1 MVIAVIGAGM
11 IGAAA
16 ARHLAQ
22 AGHEVALI
30 GPPEPQDKSSHQ
42 GVFGSHYDE
51 GRITRALDPWPFW
64 SRVSRASIARYA
76 AIEAQSGIRFFHPTG
91 TVMAGAK
98 DSPYIRRLC
107 DVQQDQQ
114 LACDRLEG
122 ATLAA
127 RLPFFRFDEG
137 TLALH
142 ETQGAGHI
150 NPRALVR
157 AQIRLAEMAGARHL
171 PETVLG
177 LDDSATG
184 VHIRTDRGDVMADQ
198 VLVAAGGFAN
208 MILPEP
214 LPLTVYAR
222 TVVML
227 ELDAAE
233 AARLAAMPSLIWLE
247 PDGNDPYLLPPIRY
261 PDGRIYLK
269 MGGDVVDV
277 VLRDTQEITDWFRS
291 GGNPAVGRMLE
302 AQVRARM
309 PGLRVQSTHVQP
321 CVTTFTPQNIPALER
336 LGPRLS
342 VAVGGCGRAA
352 KCSDELGRLGAELA
366 LGRSLPDWAREAAV
380 PA

>member
-22 AGHEVALI
+22 AGHDVVLI
-30 GPPEPQDKSSHQ
+30 GPPEPEDKAAHK
-42 GVFGSHYDE
+42 GVFASHYDE

-64 SRVSRASIARYA
+64 SKASRASIARYGQIA
-76 AIEAQSGIRFFHPTG
+76 AESGIRFFHETG
-91 TVMAGAK
+91 TVMAGHE
-98 DSPYIRRLC
+98 DSPYIGRLC
-107 DVQQDQQ
+107 EVQRDQA
-114 LACDRLEG
+114 LPCDRLQG
-122 ATLAA
+122 DALAA
-127 RLPFFRFDEG
+127 RFPFFQFDPG

-142 ETQGAGHI
+142 EGQGAGHI

-157 AQIRLAEMAGARHL
+157 AQIMLAERAGARLL
-171 PETVLG
+171 PDIVLG
-177 LDDSATG
+177 LDEVATG
-184 VHIRTDRGDVMADQ
+184 IRIRTDRGDVQANQ

-208 MILPEP
+208 MILPAP

-222 TVVML
+222 TVVLL
-227 ELDAAE
+227 ELDAGE

-261 PDGRIYLK
+261 PDQRIYLK

-277 VLRDTQEITDWFRS
+277 VLRDTQDIQDWFRS
-291 GGNPAVGRMLE
+291 GGNRSVGRMLE

-309 PGLRVQSTHVQP
+309 PGLRVQSAHVQP

-336 LGPRLS
+336 ISPRLS
-342 VAVGGCGRAA
+342 VAVGGCGRGA

-366 LGRSLPDWAREAAV
+366 LGRALPEWAREAAV
-380 PA
+380 

>member
-22 AGHEVALI
+22 AGHDVVLI
-30 GPPEPQDKSSHQ
+30 GPPEPEDKAAHK
-42 GVFGSHYDE
+42 GVFASHYDE

-64 SRVSRASIARYA
+64 SKASRASIARYGQIA
-76 AIEAQSGIRFFHPTG
+76 AESGIRFFHETG
-91 TVMAGAK
+91 TVMAGHE
-98 DSPYIRRLC
+98 DSLYIRRLC
-107 DVQQDQQ
+107 EVQQDQA
-114 LACDRLEG
+114 LPCDRLQG
-122 ATLAA
+122 DALAA
-127 RLPFFRFDEG
+127 RFPFFQFDPG

-142 ETQGAGHI
+142 EGQGAGHI

-157 AQIRLAEMAGARHL
+157 AQIMLAERAGARLL
-171 PETVLG
+171 PDIVLG
-177 LDDSATG
+177 LDEVVTG
-184 VHIRTDRGDVMADQ
+184 IRIRTDRGDVQANQ

-208 MILPEP
+208 MILPAP

-222 TVVML
+222 TVVLL
-227 ELDAAE
+227 ELDAGE

-261 PDGRIYLK
+261 PDQRIYLK

-277 VLRDTQEITDWFRS
+277 VLRDTQDMQDWFRS
-291 GGNPAVGRMLE
+291 GGNRSVGRMLE

-309 PGLRVQSTHVQP
+309 PGLRVQSAHVQP

-336 LGPRLS
+336 ISPRLS
-342 VAVGGCGRAA
+342 VAVGGCGRGA

-366 LGRSLPDWAREAAV
+366 LGRALPEWAREAAV
-380 PA
+380 

>member
-22 AGHEVALI
+22 AGHDVVLI
-30 GPPEPQDKSSHQ
+30 GPPEPKDKAAHQ
-42 GVFGSHYDE
+42 GVFASHYDE

-64 SRVSRASIARYA
+64 SRASRASIARYGQIA
-76 AIEAQSGIRFFHPTG
+76 AESGIRFFHETG
-91 TVMAGAK
+91 TVMAGHE

-107 DVQQDQQ
+107 EVQQDQA
-114 LACDRLEG
+114 LPCDKLQGDR
-122 ATLAA
+122 LAA
-127 RLPFFRFDEG
+127 RFPFFRFDPG

-142 ETQGAGHI
+142 EGQGAGHI

-157 AQIRLAEMAGARHL
+157 AQIMLAERAGARLL
-171 PETVLG
+171 PDVVLG
-177 LDDSATG
+177 LDESATG
-184 VHIRTDRGDVMADQ
+184 MRIRTDRGDVQANQ

-208 MILPEP
+208 MILPAP

-222 TVVML
+222 TVVLL
-227 ELDAAE
+227 ELDAGE

-261 PDGRIYLK
+261 PDQRVYLK

-277 VLRDTQEITDWFRS
+277 VLRDTQDMQDWFRS
-291 GGNPAVGRMLE
+291 GGNRSVGRMLE

-309 PGLRVQSTHVQP
+309 PGLRVQSAHVQP
-321 CVTTFTPQNIPALER
+321 CVTTFTPQNIPALDR
-336 LGPRLS
+336 ISPRLS
-342 VAVGGCGRAA
+342 VAVGGCGRGA

-366 LGRSLPDWAREAAV
+366 LGRALPDWTREAAV
-380 PA
+380 SV

>member
-22 AGHEVALI
+22 AGHDVVLI
-30 GPPEPQDKSSHQ
+30 GPPEPEDKAAHK
-42 GVFGSHYDE
+42 GVFASHYDE

-64 SRVSRASIARYA
+64 SKASRASIARYGQIA
-76 AIEAQSGIRFFHPTG
+76 AESGIRFFHETG
-91 TVMAGAK
+91 TVMAGHE

-107 DVQQDQQ
+107 EVQQDQA
-114 LACDRLEG
+114 LPCDRLQG
-122 ATLAA
+122 DALAA
-127 RLPFFRFDEG
+127 RFPFFQFDPG

-142 ETQGAGHI
+142 EGQGAGHI

-157 AQIRLAEMAGARHL
+157 AQIMLAERAGARLL
-171 PETVLG
+171 PDIVLG
-177 LDDSATG
+177 LDEVATG
-184 VHIRTDRGDVMADQ
+184 IRIRTDRGDVQANQ

-208 MILPEP
+208 MILPAP

-222 TVVML
+222 TVVLL
-227 ELDAAE
+227 ELDAGE

-261 PDGRIYLK
+261 PDQRIYLK

-277 VLRDTQEITDWFRS
+277 VLRDTQDMQDWFRS
-291 GGNPAVGRMLE
+291 GGNRSVGRMLE

-309 PGLRVQSTHVQP
+309 PGLRVQSAHVQP

-336 LGPRLS
+336 ISPRLS
-342 VAVGGCGRAA
+342 VAVGGCGRGA

-366 LGRSLPDWAREAAV
+366 LGRALPDWAREAAV
-380 PA
+380 

>member
-22 AGHEVALI
+22 AGHDVVLI
-30 GPPEPQDKSSHQ
+30 GPPEPEDKAAHK
-42 GVFGSHYDE
+42 GVFASHYDE

-64 SRVSRASIARYA
+64 SKASRASIARYGQIA
-76 AIEAQSGIRFFHPTG
+76 AESGIRFFHETG
-91 TVMAGAK
+91 TVMAGHE
-98 DSPYIRRLC
+98 DTPYIRRLC
-107 DVQQDQQ
+107 EVQRDQA
-114 LACDRLEG
+114 LPCDRLQG
-122 ATLAA
+122 DALAA
-127 RLPFFRFDEG
+127 RFPFFQFDPG

-142 ETQGAGHI
+142 EGQGAGHI

-157 AQIRLAEMAGARHL
+157 AQIMLAERAGARLL
-171 PETVLG
+171 PDIVLG
-177 LDDSATG
+177 LDEVATG
-184 VHIRTDRGDVMADQ
+184 IRIRTDRGDVQANQ

-208 MILPEP
+208 MILPAP

-222 TVVML
+222 TVVLL
-227 ELDAAE
+227 ELDAGE

-261 PDGRIYLK
+261 PDQRIYLK

-277 VLRDTQEITDWFRS
+277 VLRDTQDMQDWFRS
-291 GGNPAVGRMLE
+291 GGNRSVGRMLE
-302 AQVRARM
+302 AQVRAWM
-309 PGLRVQSTHVQP
+309 PGLRVQSAHVQP

-336 LGPRLS
+336 ISPRLS
-342 VAVGGCGRAA
+342 VAVGGCGRGA

-366 LGRSLPDWAREAAV
+366 LGRALPEWAREAAV
-380 PA
+380 

>member
-22 AGHEVALI
+22 AGHDVVLI
-30 GPPEPQDKSSHQ
+30 GPPEPEDKAAHK
-42 GVFGSHYDE
+42 GVFASHYDE

-64 SRVSRASIARYA
+64 SKASRASIARYGQIA
-76 AIEAQSGIRFFHPTG
+76 AESGIRFFHETG
-91 TVMAGAK
+91 TVMAGHE

-107 DVQQDQQ
+107 KVQRDQA
-114 LACDRLEG
+114 LPCDRLQG
-122 ATLAA
+122 DALAA
-127 RLPFFRFDEG
+127 RFPFFQFDPG

-142 ETQGAGHI
+142 EGQGAGHI

-157 AQIRLAEMAGARHL
+157 AQIMLAERAGARLL
-171 PETVLG
+171 PDIVLG
-177 LDDSATG
+177 LDEVATG
-184 VHIRTDRGDVMADQ
+184 IRIRTDRGDVQANQ

-208 MILPEP
+208 MILPAP

-222 TVVML
+222 TVVLL
-227 ELDAAE
+227 ELDAGE

-261 PDGRIYLK
+261 PDQRIYLK

-277 VLRDTQEITDWFRS
+277 VLRDTQDMQDWFRS
-291 GGNPAVGRMLE
+291 GGNRSVGRMLE
-302 AQVRARM
+302 AQVRAWM
-309 PGLRVQSTHVQP
+309 PGLRVQSAHVQP

-336 LGPRLS
+336 ISPRLS
-342 VAVGGCGRAA
+342 VAVGGCGRGA

-366 LGRSLPDWAREAAV
+366 LGRALPEWAREAAV
-380 PA
+380 

>member
-22 AGHEVALI
+22 AGHDVVLI
-30 GPPEPQDKSSHQ
+30 GPPEPEDKAAHK
-42 GVFGSHYDE
+42 GVFASHYDE

-64 SRVSRASIARYA
+64 SKASRASIARYGQIA
-76 AIEAQSGIRFFHPTG
+76 AESGIRFFHETG
-91 TVMAGAK
+91 TVMAGHE
-98 DSPYIRRLC
+98 DTPYIRRLC
-107 DVQQDQQ
+107 EVQRDQA
-114 LACDRLEG
+114 LPCDRLQG
-122 ATLAA
+122 DALAA
-127 RLPFFRFDEG
+127 RFPFFQFDPG

-142 ETQGAGHI
+142 EGQGAGHI

-157 AQIRLAEMAGARHL
+157 AQIMLAERAGARLL
-171 PETVLG
+171 PDIVLG
-177 LDDSATG
+177 LDEVATG
-184 VHIRTDRGDVMADQ
+184 IRIRTDRGDVQANQ

-208 MILPEP
+208 MILPAP

-222 TVVML
+222 TVVLL
-227 ELDAAE
+227 ELDAGE

-261 PDGRIYLK
+261 PDQRIYLK

-277 VLRDTQEITDWFRS
+277 VLRDTQDMQDWFRS
-291 GGNPAVGRMLE
+291 GGNRSVGRMLE
-302 AQVRARM
+302 AQVRARL
-309 PGLRVQSTHVQP
+309 PGLRVQSAHVQP

-336 LGPRLS
+336 ISPRLS
-342 VAVGGCGRAA
+342 VAVGGCGRGA

-366 LGRSLPDWAREAAV
+366 LGRALPEWAREAAV
-380 PA
+380 

>member
-22 AGHEVALI
+22 AGHDVVLI
-30 GPPEPQDKSSHQ
+30 GPPEPEDKAAHK
-42 GVFGSHYDE
+42 GVFASHYDE

-64 SRVSRASIARYA
+64 SKASRASIARYGQIA
-76 AIEAQSGIRFFHPTG
+76 AESGIRFFHETG
-91 TVMAGAK
+91 TVMAGHE

-107 DVQQDQQ
+107 EVQRDQA
-114 LACDRLEG
+114 LPCDRLQG
-122 ATLAA
+122 DALAA
-127 RLPFFRFDEG
+127 RFPFFQFDPG

-142 ETQGAGHI
+142 EGQGAGHI

-157 AQIRLAEMAGARHL
+157 AQIMLAERAGARLL
-171 PETVLG
+171 PDIVLG
-177 LDDSATG
+177 LDEVATG
-184 VHIRTDRGDVMADQ
+184 IRIRTDRGDVQANQ

-208 MILPEP
+208 MILPAP

-222 TVVML
+222 TVVLL
-227 ELDAAE
+227 ELDAGE

-261 PDGRIYLK
+261 PDQRIYLK

-277 VLRDTQEITDWFRS
+277 VLRDTQDMQDWFRS
-291 GGNPAVGRMLE
+291 GGNRSVGRMLE
-302 AQVRARM
+302 AQVRAWM
-309 PGLRVQSTHVQP
+309 PGLRVQSAHVQP

-336 LGPRLS
+336 ISPRLS
-342 VAVGGCGRAA
+342 VAVGGCGRGA

-366 LGRSLPDWAREAAV
+366 LGRALPEWAREAAV
-380 PA
+380 

>member
-122 ATLAA
+122 ATLVA

-184 VHIRTDRGDVMADQ
+184 VHIRTDHGDVMADQ

-302 AQVRARM
+302 SQVRARM

-336 LGPRLS
+336 LGSRLS

>member
-1 MVIAVIGAGM
+1 LVIAVVGAGM

-22 AGHEVALI
+22 AGHQVVLI
-30 GPPEPQDKSSHQ
+30 GPPEPQDKSRHD
-42 GVFGSHYDE
+42 GVFASHYDE

-64 SRVSRASIARYA
+64 SRVSRASIARYRQ
-76 AIEAQSGIRFFHPTG
+76 IEADSGVLFFHEVG
-91 TVMAGAK
+91 TVLAGEET
-98 DSPYIRRLC
+98 SPYITRLREVQKQDDIPC
-107 DVQQDQQ
+107 ETLQDV
-114 LACDRLEG
+114 A
-122 ATLAA
+122 LAA
-127 RLPFFRFDEG
+127 RFPYFRFMDR

-142 ETQGAGHI
+142 EAQGAGYI

-157 AQIRLAEMAGARHL
+157 AQISIACKSGARIL
-171 PETVLG
+171 PDTVLG
-177 LDDSATG
+177 LEETADG
-184 VHIRTDRGDVMADQ
+184 VSIRTDQGRILANQ

-208 MILPEP
+208 SVLPTP
-214 LPLTVYAR
+214 LPLTVFAR
-222 TVVML
+222 TVVLL
-227 ELDAAE
+227 EVDANE
-233 AARLAAMPSLIWLE
+233 AARLSAMPSLIWLE

-261 PDGRIYLK
+261 PDGRTYLK

-277 VLRDTQEITDWFRS
+277 VLPDAAAIKDWFRS
-291 GGNPAVGRMLE
+291 GGNPAVGQMLE

-309 PGLRVQSTHVQP
+309 PDLRIISRHVQP

-336 LGPRLS
+336 LSPRVS

-366 LGRSLPDWAREAAV
+366 LGRTLPAWALEAAL